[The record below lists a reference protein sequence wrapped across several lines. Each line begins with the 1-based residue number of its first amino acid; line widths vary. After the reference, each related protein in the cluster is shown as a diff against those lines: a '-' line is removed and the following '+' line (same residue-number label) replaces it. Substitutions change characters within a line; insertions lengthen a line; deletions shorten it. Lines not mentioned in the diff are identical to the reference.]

1 MGPPRPHPGVYS
13 RGCFLFPHWS
23 IFDVVTHTSLLQWA
37 FPAQGGAL
45 RKAWGWDTLG

>member
-13 RGCFLFPHWS
+13 RGSFLFLHLG
-23 IFDVVTHTSLLQWA
+23 IFDGVTHTSLLQWA

-45 RKAWGWDTLG
+45 KKVQGWETLG